1 LYAQG
6 LLHCIDDK
14 SVMPFI
20 GESVFVVGEVRA
32 YQPDACHAAG
42 RDDAEDGERG
52 PRPVPATEEVTV
64 TG

>member
-20 GESVFVVGEVRA
+20 GESVFVAVGEYVRTNLMPVTRPGETMPKTVDA
-32 YQPDACHAAG
+32 APDLCQP
-42 RDDAEDGERG
+42 RKKS
-52 PRPVPATEEVTV
+52 P
-64 TG
+64 